1 MFTCSCIC
9 MSLCLCVSVYMF
21 VYLQVYMFVSLYM
34 CLLYDVCAQ
43 WERDERRLGNERG
56 ICISMQRHGKEG
68 RVLWFCLIVDLCSQD
83 LNLPH
88 IESAH
93 RNLQYVLRIYNYLIL
108 KERVVDEFVNVNNI
122 RIHFYL
128 VFSRI

>member
-9 MSLCLCVSVYMF
+9 MSLCICLCICKSICLCVSVY
-21 VYLQVYMFVSLYM
+21 VLVVW
-34 CLLYDVCAQ
+34 CLCTVRERWAEA
-43 WERDERRLGNERG
+43 WERRRG
-56 ICISMQRHGKEG
+56 ICIRMQRHGKEG

-88 IESAH
+88 IQSVH
-93 RNLQYVLRIYNYLIL
+93 RNLQYVLHIYNYLFL